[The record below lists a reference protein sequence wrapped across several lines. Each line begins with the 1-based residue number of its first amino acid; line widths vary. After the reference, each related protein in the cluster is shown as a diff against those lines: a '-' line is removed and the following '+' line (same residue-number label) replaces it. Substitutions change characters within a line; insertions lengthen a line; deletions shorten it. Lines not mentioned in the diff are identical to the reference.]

1 MDAAW
6 PGDLVTVR
14 AGNIRLYKRP
24 GPADENAGNP
34 ITGIASTKELGL
46 VIAVTETEGL
56 NGDPPYKEVLVLFGE
71 KLGWR
76 DCQALHWV
84 NDP

>member
-1 MDAAW
+1 MNIAY

-14 AGNIRLYKRP
+14 AGNIRLYKFP

-34 ITGIASTKELGL
+34 IVGIANTKELGL
-46 VIAVTETEGL
+46 VIATTQSNGV
-56 NGDPPYKEVLVLFGE
+56 NGDPPFTEALVLFGE

-76 DCQALHWV
+76 DITALHWV
-84 NDP
+84 NGG